1 MKTILKNKLSSEDE
15 KKLVAELNIL
25 KTLDHPNIIKVL
37 EVYEDKNTY
46 KIITE
51 LNKNSYYNIFR
62 YCEGGDLFSAI

>member
-1 MKTILKNKLSSEDE
+1 MKTIQKNKLSVEDE

-37 EVYEDKNTY
+37 EVYEDKSTY

-51 LNKNSYYNIFR
+51 FIIKQQ
-62 YCEGGDLFSAI
+62 